1 MIPPA
6 VHPSDLAPI
15 SDPSDPS
22 DPVSSRSSSSSS
34 PSTAPSFS
42 PFPFSS
48 PSFLGGAPD
57 PPASK
62 NAAPPPNALPAIARA
77 IAASA
82 GVRSNG
88 AISSSG
94 IAAMASMSIRDAV
107 ASSTSRSTPPF
118 GSARPS
124 ASARTLARTRS
135 AAVARGGFLSA
146 RRRPSRGPG
155 PARRVQ
161 VQTSLF
167 EKKTVGHAL
176 QEKAL
181 QDDVAP
187 PRLSRRARRR
197 GGTVSRTRARGRLEI
212 RGGDRLRLGHVV
224 VRFVG
229 RGRVPRSTASRT
241 SAFHAAPRRRFRP
254 RRSFRAKRRR
264 RRVARASVRVR
275 APRVASRRFARRTA
289 AVDERVRDVRLGRL
303 HPRRATDPSRLVRAK
318 RDGHRVQRGGGVAG
332 GRGGVRSDRRARLPS
347 PPSPPSLPSF
357 PSLVSSL
364 VSSPSLFPDRPL
376 VPVVSAARSANA
388 AATRVSAMG
397 KKAGRVLSVAARP
410 HSCALENSRSSRRS
424 AACAFRADST
434 LARAA
439 AAVSASVSFTPRAA
453 AATATAA
460 ATREVGFRPVT
471 RPRACA
477 NSNRRLASS
486 TNGARFAPRGFG
498 FEPWFGYVF
507 VAFGAPVAEG
517 MAGVVP
523 AVGDASAPPTRPV
536 VVARSTADAKGGASR
551 RGRRRESSRGN
562 AADAADATRGGE
574 CLERGNGGGRARDE
588 GARV

>member
-1 MIPPA
+1 M
-6 VHPSDLAPI
+6 
-15 SDPSDPS
+15 
-22 DPVSSRSSSSSS
+22 
-34 PSTAPSFS
+34 
-42 PFPFSS
+42 
-48 PSFLGGAPD
+48 
-57 PPASK
+57 
-62 NAAPPPNALPAIARA
+62 
-77 IAASA
+77 
-82 GVRSNG
+82 
-88 AISSSG
+88 
-94 IAAMASMSIRDAV
+94 
-107 ASSTSRSTPPF
+107 
-118 GSARPS
+118 
-124 ASARTLARTRS
+124 
-135 AAVARGGFLSA
+135 
-146 RRRPSRGPG
+146 
-155 PARRVQ
+155 
-161 VQTSLF
+161 
-167 EKKTVGHAL
+167 
-176 QEKAL
+176 

-254 RRSFRAKRRR
+254 RRSFRA
-264 RRVARASVRVR
+264 RVVAADSLARPFASAR
-275 APRVASRRFARRTA
+275 PASRPDGSRDEPPPWTSAFATSALAVSTRA
-289 AVDERVRDVRLGRL
+289 ARLI
-303 HPRRATDPSRLVRAK
+303 RAASCARNETGIASNEAAEWRA
-318 RDGHRVQRGGGVAG
+318 GGVAF
-332 GRGGVRSDRRARLPS
+332 VPTAAPSLPS

-424 AACAFRADST
+424 AACAPRGLHASTRGGGGLRVGQLHPSRGGGDGDGGGDERGWISTRDEAPRVREFQQALGVLDQRREVRTSRVRVRTLVRIRFRRVRRARRRGDGRRRPRRRGRE
-434 LARAA
+434 RAA
-439 AAVSASVSFTPRAA
+439 DETRRR
-453 AATATAA
+453 
-460 ATREVGFRPVT
+460 REVDGG
-471 RPRACA
+471 C
-477 NSNRRLASS
+477 
-486 TNGARFAPRGFG
+486 
-498 FEPWFGYVF
+498 E
-507 VAFGAPVAEG
+507 
-517 MAGVVP
+517 
-523 AVGDASAPPTRPV
+523 
-536 VVARSTADAKGGASR
+536 GGASR

>member
-1 MIPPA
+1 M
-6 VHPSDLAPI
+6 
-15 SDPSDPS
+15 
-22 DPVSSRSSSSSS
+22 
-34 PSTAPSFS
+34 
-42 PFPFSS
+42 
-48 PSFLGGAPD
+48 
-57 PPASK
+57 K
-62 NAAPPPNALPAIARA
+62 AAAAIAFV
-77 IAASA
+77 S
-82 GVRSNG
+82 VT
-88 AISSSG
+88 SSSG
-94 IAAMASMSIRDAV
+94 
-107 ASSTSRSTPPF
+107 SSRAGVSHVRPPRERARFTPPRDGGF
-118 GSARPS
+118 DLAGRFAVVAADSLARPFVSARP
-124 ASARTLARTRS
+124 
-135 AAVARGGFLSA
+135 
-146 RRRPSRGPG
+146 
-155 PARRVQ
+155 
-161 VQTSLF
+161 
-167 EKKTVGHAL
+167 
-176 QEKAL
+176 
-181 QDDVAP
+181 
-187 PRLSRRARRR
+187 
-197 GGTVSRTRARGRLEI
+197 
-212 RGGDRLRLGHVV
+212 
-224 VRFVG
+224 
-229 RGRVPRSTASRT
+229 ASRPDGSRAEPPPWT
-241 SAFHAAPRRRFRP
+241 SAFATSALAVSTRAARLIRAASCARNETGIASNEAAGRRAGGAAFVPTAAP
-254 RRSFRAKRRR
+254 S
-264 RRVARASVRVR
+264 
-275 APRVASRRFARRTA
+275 
-289 AVDERVRDVRLGRL
+289 
-303 HPRRATDPSRLVRAK
+303 
-318 RDGHRVQRGGGVAG
+318 
-332 GRGGVRSDRRARLPS
+332 LPS

-536 VVARSTADAKGGASR
+536 VVARSTADAKEARRAEGDAASPPAGMPPTPPMPPAAASALSAGTAAAAR
-551 RGRRRESSRGN
+551 ATKAPGSRGG
-562 AADAADATRGGE
+562 TRSPWI
-574 CLERGNGGGRARDE
+574 CLSRL
-588 GARV
+588 